1 MDYYKILNV
10 NENASQEE
18 IKKSYRK
25 LQLNFHP
32 DKNNNT
38 NESIEM
44 TQKINEA
51 YDVLGNE
58 EKRQEYHM
66 KKNMMN
72 MNMNMNMNSN
82 EDLFNSPIFEELF
95 NNPFGPFGA
104 FGGGLFNNVNKNMQM
119 PSNIKIF
126 HNGIPV
132 HIHEK
137 MNKPTPIIKNIT
149 INMIQV
155 LEGCILPCE
164 IERWN
169 IENDIK
175 IHEKEVLYIN
185 IPKSIDNGEII
196 ILKEKGN
203 KINELLKGDIK
214 IIIEVKNDTKFTRN
228 GLDLIYNISLTLKE
242 ALCGFS
248 FDLEYINKKIYTL
261 NNNSGIIIYPKYQK
275 VIPNLGLE
283 RDKYKGNLIIIF
295 DVEFPT
301 ILNNDQIMKLKE
313 IL

>member
-25 LQLNFHP
+25 LQLNYHP

-51 YDVLGNE
+51 YDILGDE
-58 EKRQEYHM
+58 EKRKQYHM
-66 KKNMMN
+66 NHMN
-72 MNMNMNMNSN
+72 HMNLNNDIFDN
-82 EDLFNSPIFEELF
+82 PIFEDLF

-104 FGGGLFNNVNKNMQM
+104 FGGGLFNNVNKNMSMQM
-119 PSNIKIF
+119 PNNIKIF

-132 HIHEK
+132 HIHEQ

-155 LEGCILPCE
+155 LEGCIIPCE

-175 IHEKEVLYIN
+175 IHEKELLYIN

-203 KINELLKGDIK
+203 KINEFLKGDIK
-214 IIIEVKNDTKFTRN
+214 FIIEVKNETKFTRN
-228 GLDLIYNISLTLKE
+228 GLDLIYNKSLTLKE

-275 VIPNLGLE
+275 VIPNLGLQ
-283 RDKYKGNLIIIF
+283 RDNYKGNLIIIF

-313 IL
+313 IF

>member
-25 LQLNFHP
+25 LQLNYHP

-51 YDVLGNE
+51 YDILGDE
-58 EKRQEYHM
+58 EKRKQYHM
-66 KKNMMN
+66 NHMN
-72 MNMNMNMNSN
+72 HMNLNNDIFDN
-82 EDLFNSPIFEELF
+82 PIFEDLF

-104 FGGGLFNNVNKNMQM
+104 FGGGLFNNVNKNMSMQM
-119 PSNIKIF
+119 PNNIKIF

-132 HIHEK
+132 HIHEQ

-155 LEGCILPCE
+155 LEGCIIPCE

-175 IHEKEVLYIN
+175 IHEKELLYIN

-203 KINELLKGDIK
+203 KINEFLKGDIK
-214 IIIEVKNDTKFTRN
+214 FIIEVKNETKFTRN
-228 GLDLIYNISLTLKE
+228 GLDLIYNKSLTLKE

-275 VIPNLGLE
+275 VIPNLGLQ
-283 RDKYKGNLIIIF
+283 RDNYKGSLIIIF

-313 IL
+313 IF

>member
-25 LQLNFHP
+25 LQLNYHP

-51 YDVLGNE
+51 YDILGDE
-58 EKRQEYHM
+58 EKRKQYHM
-66 KKNMMN
+66 NHMN
-72 MNMNMNMNSN
+72 HMNLNNDIFDN
-82 EDLFNSPIFEELF
+82 PIFEDLF

-104 FGGGLFNNVNKNMQM
+104 FGGGLFNNVNKNMSMQM
-119 PSNIKIF
+119 PNNIKIF
-126 HNGIPV
+126 HNGLPV
-132 HIHEK
+132 HIHEQ

-155 LEGCILPCE
+155 LEGCIIPCE

-175 IHEKEVLYIN
+175 IHEKELLYIN

-203 KINELLKGDIK
+203 KINEFLKGDIK
-214 IIIEVKNDTKFTRN
+214 FIIEVKNETKFTRN
-228 GLDLIYNISLTLKE
+228 GLDLIYNKSLTLKE

-248 FDLEYINKKIYTL
+248 FDLEHINKKIYTL

-275 VIPNLGLE
+275 VIPNLGLQ
-283 RDKYKGNLIIIF
+283 RDNYKGNLIIIF

-313 IL
+313 IF

>member
-25 LQLNFHP
+25 LQLNYHP

-51 YDVLGNE
+51 YDILGDE
-58 EKRQEYHM
+58 EKRKQYHM
-66 KKNMMN
+66 NHMN
-72 MNMNMNMNSN
+72 HMNLNNDIFDN
-82 EDLFNSPIFEELF
+82 PIFEDLF

-104 FGGGLFNNVNKNMQM
+104 FGGGLFNNVNKNMSMQM
-119 PSNIKIF
+119 PNNIKIF

-132 HIHEK
+132 HIHEQ

-155 LEGCILPCE
+155 LEGCIIPCE

-175 IHEKEVLYIN
+175 IHEKELLYIN

-203 KINELLKGDIK
+203 KINDFLKGDIK
-214 IIIEVKNDTKFTRN
+214 FIIEVKNETKFTRN
-228 GLDLIYNISLTLKE
+228 GLDLIYNKSLTLKE

-275 VIPNLGLE
+275 VIPNLGLQ
-283 RDKYKGNLIIIF
+283 RDNYKGNLIIIF

-313 IL
+313 IF